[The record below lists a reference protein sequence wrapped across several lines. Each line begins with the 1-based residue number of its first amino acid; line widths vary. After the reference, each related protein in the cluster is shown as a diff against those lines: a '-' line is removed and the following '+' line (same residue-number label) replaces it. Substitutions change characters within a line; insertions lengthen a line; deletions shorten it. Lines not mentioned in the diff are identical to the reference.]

1 MYQVRANTWCQIL
14 IVHSLVAASC
24 TRNTRQ
30 LLLAQGYHLK
40 GFSSNTL
47 QLHLL
52 STRLRV
58 FTLQVPRQHVA
69 LQNDRR
75 GVKVGTFCR
84 AFHRQTDQKQRLWH
98 FEDSLTQIESIV
110 PAATFGLKL
119 PRVIVVG
126 ERSVGKSSLLENFT
140 KCSIFPRGKGTC
152 TKMPV
157 RLQIKAVTS
166 LPKYIATVRY
176 NGRPDINLT
185 STDGVLAAV
194 QTIMDQAQGITANEI
209 TVEIS
214 QVTPA
219 YEP

>member
-1 MYQVRANTWCQIL
+1 MSRFRTTGEVSKSVPFAGLSIGRQIKN
-14 IVHSLVAASC
+14 SAY
-24 TRNTRQ
+24 
-30 LLLAQGYHLK
+30 GM
-40 GFSSNTL
+40 
-47 QLHLL
+47 
-52 STRLRV
+52 
-58 FTLQVPRQHVA
+58 
-69 LQNDRR
+69 
-75 GVKVGTFCR
+75 
-84 AFHRQTDQKQRLWH
+84 